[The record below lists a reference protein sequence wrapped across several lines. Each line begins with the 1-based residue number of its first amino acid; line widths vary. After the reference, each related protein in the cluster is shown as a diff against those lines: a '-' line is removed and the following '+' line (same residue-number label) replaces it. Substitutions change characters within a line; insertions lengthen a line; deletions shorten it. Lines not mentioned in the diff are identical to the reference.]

1 MRQQKLTGLDW
12 LATKIP
18 LHYKSIKYIKVDV
31 PIVSDDA
38 PASPDKSP
46 DPKALP
52 AAAPLPPP
60 SPGTPGTEG
69 GGEATTGGEESPS
82 PKKKKKKKDKTP
94 RAEPD
99 IEEGGAKEDV
109 VQTM

>member
-1 MRQQKLTGLDW
+1 MYPWPRD
-12 LATKIP
+12 
-18 LHYKSIKYIKVDV
+18 
-31 PIVSDDA
+31 IVSATSQTPVLCRPSNFLWHAAAEADRAGLVGHQD
-38 PASPDKSP
+38 
-46 DPKALP
+46 P
-52 AAAPLPPP
+52 AA
-60 SPGTPGTEG
+60 
-69 GGEATTGGEESPS
+69 ESPS

>member
-1 MRQQKLTGLDW
+1 MYPWPRD
-12 LATKIP
+12 
-18 LHYKSIKYIKVDV
+18 
-31 PIVSDDA
+31 IVSATSQTPVLCRPSNFLWHAAAEADRAGLVGHQD
-38 PASPDKSP
+38 
-46 DPKALP
+46 P
-52 AAAPLPPP
+52 AALQVDQVHQ
-60 SPGTPGTEG
+60 GRR
-69 GGEATTGGEESPS
+69 ATTGGEESPS